1 MPFYGKN
8 CTVSAM
14 SVVVDP
20 SLLANIDT
28 TKPVSSAFNL
38 GMDEFLPQQD
48 PIPVP
53 DKENQPPACV
63 VSLQRKRKAG
73 TKADPPSKK
82 RCTTVAEAQKADPQ
96 KEIER
101 FHDPSF
107 YSSKSTAFVPRNTKK
122 NNEWALSNFQKWRE
136 DRSRVYPDE
145 LPRRTVS

>member
-28 TKPVSSAFNL
+28 TKPVSCAFNL

-53 DKENQPPACV
+53 DKENQPPARM

-82 RCTTVAEAQKADPQ
+82 GCTTVAEAQKADP
-96 KEIER
+96 KGNR
-101 FHDPSF
+101 AVSRSVVLLFKV
-107 YSSKSTAFVPRNTKK
+107 YC
-122 NNEWALSNFQKWRE
+122 NNEWALSNFQK
-136 DRSRVYPDE
+136 
-145 LPRRTVS
+145 